1 MSKMHRTLLTTLQKR
16 QKCHDERSHQDI
28 LAENMYVRL
37 KHMALHFY
45 KYSMRVYVAEKSHN
59 VEVLRSTLVDALII
73 CLASANALKIFLDD
87 YLTIEADSISDLFS
101 KLSSNNKNHST
112 AFNEIFESLLI
123 LGGQMAKIMESTDHM
138 ERGDPRTEMSR
149 LVPELFFSLA
159 RHTKALDIDVEQSVE
174 QRFIAI
180 ESAFDL

>member
-37 KHMALHFY
+37 KHMTLHFY

-59 VEVLRSTLVDALII
+59 VEQLRATLVDSLII

-87 YLTIEADSISDLFS
+87 HLKIEASSISELFS
-101 KLSSNNKNHST
+101 KLSINNNDHKIV
-112 AFNEIFESLLI
+112 FDEVLDSLLV

-138 ERGDPRTEMSR
+138 ERGDPRTEMGR

-159 RHTKALDIDVEQSVE
+159 KHTKALDIDIEQSIE
-174 QRFIAI
+174 QRFVAI

>member
-1 MSKMHRTLLTTLQKR
+1 MSKMHRTLLTTLQRR

-45 KYSMRVYVAEKSHN
+45 KYSMRVYAAEKSQDI
-59 VEVLRSTLVDALII
+59 EKFRSTLIDALII

-87 YLTIEADSISDLFS
+87 YLTIEAETISDLFS
-101 KLSSNNKNHST
+101 KLSSNNRDHRV
-112 AFNEIFESLLI
+112 AFNEALDSLLV

-159 RHTKALDIDVEQSVE
+159 RHTKALDLDVEKSIE
-174 QRFIAI
+174 ERFIAI